1 MSPRPFLDSN
11 VLVYALT
18 SDDSREETAKAIVG
32 AGGIISVQ
40 VLNEF
45 VAVLRRKL
53 RRDWGYIDMSLQAL
67 RRVLGTPVALTD
79 ETHTLAVDLS
89 RRYDFS
95 IYDSLILSAAKLAGC
110 RLLYTEDLR
119 DGQTVE
125 GVLIR
130 NPFRHAEPGI
140 VTP

>member
-1 MSPRPFLDSN
+1 MSPRPFLDTN

-79 ETHTLAVDLS
+79 ETHTLAADLS

-110 RLLYTEDLR
+110 RLLYTEDLGMVR
-119 DGQTVE
+119 
-125 GVLIR
+125 
-130 NPFRHAEPGI
+130 PSKAS
-140 VTP
+140 